1 MASEELKANI
11 DAASADDADKQ
22 DRERSS
28 ISFPYMDLDDAVAVA
43 VAVQNT
49 TGSSPCKHD
58 QLAASLKLSMNSSG
72 YRTRLAAARTFALIE
87 TERGGS
93 VRLSELGLRIVNP
106 DEQKRAKVA
115 AFLSVELYKKLHEEL
130 RGKVVPPAA
139 ALERMMAQLGVAQ
152 KQTDRARQAFER
164 SAQSAGFFDKG
175 RDKLVE
181 PAFGGSSDDD
191 KDGLRGKG
199 GGSGSAGSGK
209 GDDLNLHPLIM
220 GLVKTLPKNDGDTW
234 PLEHRVHWLQ
244 IAVNTFSLLYGSND
258 EGEVQIVV
266 KPKGT
271 HSS

>member
-1 MASEELKANI
+1 MAPEERKANV
-11 DAASADDADKQ
+11 DAEPADEASKQ

-28 ISFPYMDLDDAVAVA
+28 VSFPYMNLDDALGVAVA
-43 VAVQNT
+43 IQNT
-49 TGSSPCKHD
+49 TGSSPCQHD
-58 QLAASLKLSMNSSG
+58 QLAAALELSMNSSG
-72 YRTRLAAARTFALIE
+72 YRTRLAAARMFGLIE
-87 TERGGS
+87 NDRSGS

-115 AFLSVELYKKLHEEL
+115 AFLNVELYKKLHEEL

-181 PAFGGSSDDD
+181 PAFSGGSDSDN
-191 KDGLRGKG
+191 DGPRRKS
-199 GGSGSAGSGK
+199 GGSGPAGGGG

-234 PLEHRVHWLQ
+234 PLERRVHWLQ

-258 EGEVQIVV
+258 DGEIQIVV